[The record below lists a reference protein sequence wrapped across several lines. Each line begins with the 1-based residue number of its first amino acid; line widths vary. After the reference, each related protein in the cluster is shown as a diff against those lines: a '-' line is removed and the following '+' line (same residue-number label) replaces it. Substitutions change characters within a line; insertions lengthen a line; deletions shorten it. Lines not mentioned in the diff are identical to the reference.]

1 MPYLASFTSLLLTS
15 AQLTLYPHVISS
27 SPTPL
32 ALASPSLA
40 SPCFITSPLF
50 QRQFHSRL
58 KNQGH
63 MGVTFHKSLTLV
75 CLFCFVLFTL
85 LHLALLRFALPR
97 LMSLHLIS
105 PPLIHFARPRLV
117 SLCLSSLHRSF
128 PWLSLVS
135 ACFIT
140 SPCFTFPH
148 LALLYL
154 PPSRL
159 ASPSVITSPPYPL
172 QHQHHSRLNTSG
184 IWEALFHEQHHR
196 RSTLMSISPA
206 KHP

>member
-32 ALASPSLA
+32 TLASPSLA

-140 SPCFTFPH
+140 

-159 ASPSVITSPPYPL
+159 ALPSSILPCFTFCHHLTSLSPSTPAPLETQHQRHLGSAFPRAASPPIDADVDL
-172 QHQHHSRLNTSG
+172 SR
-184 IWEALFHEQHHR
+184 
-196 RSTLMSISPA
+196 
-206 KHP
+206 